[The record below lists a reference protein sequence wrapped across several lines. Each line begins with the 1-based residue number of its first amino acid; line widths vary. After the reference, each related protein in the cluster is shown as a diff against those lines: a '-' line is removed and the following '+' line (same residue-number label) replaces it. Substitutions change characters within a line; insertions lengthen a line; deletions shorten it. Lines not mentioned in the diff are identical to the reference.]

1 MARSEATSSNLCT
14 VLSLGFLIFG
24 SHNLIGLLWLKTCMK
39 AVNMKLHAAQSLQS
53 IPTLWAPWTV
63 AHQAPLSMGFYRQE
77 YWSGLLCP
85 PPGDLPDPGIEP
97 TSLESPALADVFFT
111 TSVTWEAQGFLIFSF
126 KCHLSSVGEKLYE
139 SSQHSVGHM

>member
-85 PPGDLPDPGIEP
+85 PPGDLPDPGIKP
-97 TSLESPALADVFFT
+97 ATLKIYLHWQVGSLPLAPPGKMIIYMAHELFPSGCLFVD
-111 TSVTWEAQGFLIFSF
+111 FSF
-126 KCHLSSVGEKLYE
+126 AVRQLFG
-139 SSQHSVGHM
+139 QI